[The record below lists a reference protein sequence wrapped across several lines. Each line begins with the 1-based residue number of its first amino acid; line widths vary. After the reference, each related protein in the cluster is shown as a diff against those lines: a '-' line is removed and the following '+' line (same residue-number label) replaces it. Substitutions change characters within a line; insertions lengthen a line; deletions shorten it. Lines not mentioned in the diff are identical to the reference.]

1 MIGGARY
8 RIWQFG
14 RLISARMPTDALDE
28 VRTLLPPPLFEL
40 FIQMRPSDQFHSYCV
55 CKMLIEL
62 GQVNTDLL
70 AAALLH
76 DAGKAKMPLMIWERV
91 MIVLG
96 FKFFRK
102 QADELGRRPPTLLTR
117 SFVVAVQHPAWGAEM
132 VKAAGG
138 SPVLVEL
145 IRRHQDKIES
155 QDELSDLLKVLQEA
169 DNLN

>member
-1 MIGGARY
+1 MIVGARY
-8 RIWQFG
+8 RLWQFG

-28 VRTLLPPPLFEL
+28 VRAVLPPPLFEL
-40 FIQMRPSDQFHSYCV
+40 FTQMRPSDQFHSYCV
-55 CKMLIEL
+55 RKMLIER

-76 DAGKAKMPLMIWERV
+76 DVGKAKMPLMIWERV

-102 QADELGRRPPTLLTR
+102 YANDLGRRPPTPLTR
-117 SFVVAVQHPAWGAEM
+117 SFVVAVQHAAWGAEM

-145 IRRHQDKIES
+145 IKRHQDKIELHDS
-155 QDELSDLLKVLQEA
+155 LSEMLLALQSA